1 MGLVLINGAYVF
13 YGVIE
18 LRVMGF
24 SRVNGG
30 MGVMSLVGLMGLEGD
45 DGWALCTINEF
56 GGFMWAWLM
65 GL

>member
-1 MGLVLINGAYVF
+1 
-13 YGVIE
+13 
-18 LRVMGF
+18 MGF